1 MHRCVLFGGGVYFLP
16 IFLPCLITL
25 EKTARCPWSESGE
38 GFWFRAASR
47 VFEDGYVH
55 VLMFFFSRSILPLKC
70 VICFPFFFPFSLR
83 LGWWV
88 CILIFSFVVLG
99 AKGLVAW
106 TR

>member
-1 MHRCVLFGGGVYFLP
+1 VKAFGSAQQAGFLRMVM
-16 IFLPCLITL
+16 FMCLCFFFPFDSSL
-25 EKTARCPWSESGE
+25 EMC
-38 GFWFRAASR
+38 
-47 VFEDGYVH
+47 Y
-55 VLMFFFSRSILPLKC
+55 MFFY
-70 VICFPFFFPFSLR
+70 FFFPFSLR